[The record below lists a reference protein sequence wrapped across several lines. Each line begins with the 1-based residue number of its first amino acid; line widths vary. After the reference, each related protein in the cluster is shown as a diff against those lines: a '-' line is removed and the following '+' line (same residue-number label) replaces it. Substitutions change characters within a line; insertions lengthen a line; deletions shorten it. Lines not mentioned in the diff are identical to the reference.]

1 MRTYDVERSYLA
13 DGVPDTSLLQ
23 EMRQDALDAHP
34 KIGMCCS
41 CGGSF
46 SKRDTVVIDTN
57 VGPCEMCH
65 ACADNY
71 EGVGD

>member
-1 MRTYDVERSYLA
+1 MVTCGFVIREDELSMIQ
-13 DGVPDTSLLQ
+13 Q
-23 EMRQDALDAHP
+23 EAMEASVN
-34 KIGMCCS
+34 KIGMCCA

-65 ACADNY
+65 ACADDY
-71 EGVGD
+71 EGAGD